1 MVHTFTRTS
10 ITACSERK
18 RRKLSIIRHFLPYC
32 YLDLLKGGNINRLH
46 LILKALNL
54 LSQVIRPNL
63 VILHHTSHTQL
74 ENAISQR
81 LLLSGAP
88 QQAVH
93 LNSLDLD
100 QQSVQIG
107 LVVPGLDVEGDGGLG
122 DDLAL
127 LFLFGGFAGVVLGY
141 TFGFELFGRF
151 FGVFVLV
158 VGAVEEV
165 VVVVVVIVVFFFLSG
180 SGFSWG
186 RGFWCE
192 GSLLFEEF

>member
-32 YLDLLKGGNINRLH
+32 YLDLLKSGNINRLH

-63 VILHHTSHTQL
+63 VILHHTSHGQL
-74 ENAISQR
+74 ENAVSQR

-93 LNSLDLD
+93 LDGLDLD

-107 LVVPGLDVEGDGGLG
+107 LVVPRLNVEGDGGLG

-165 VVVVVVIVVFFFLSG
+165 VVVVVVVVFFYLSS

-186 RGFWCE
+186 SGFWRE
-192 GSLLFEEF
+192 GSLLFEDF

>member
-18 RRKLSIIRHFLPYC
+18 RRKFSNIRLFLLNC
-32 YLDLLKGGNINRLH
+32 YLDLLESGNINRLH

-63 VILHHTSHTQL
+63 VLHHTSHAQL
-74 ENAISQR
+74 ENAVSQR
-81 LLLSGAP
+81 LLLSRAP

-107 LVVPGLDVEGDGGLG
+107 LVVPRLDVEGDGGLG
-122 DDLAL
+122 DDFSL
-127 LFLFGGFAGVVLGY
+127 LFFFGGFAGVVLGHA
-141 TFGFELFGRF
+141 FGFELFGRF

-158 VGAVEEV
+158 VGAGEEV
-165 VVVVVVIVVFFFLSG
+165 VVVIVIIIVVFYLSS

-186 RGFWCE
+186 SGFWRE
-192 GSLLFEEF
+192 GSLLFEDF